1 MKWYVI
7 LLALF
12 LLSTKLAYAQ
22 DIRRCVKSDGSITFT
37 DKSCEEDEIEKQ
49 KIQKNTT
56 TNFGAKRGYSA
67 PPSCNKTTKDLLYSV
82 RTAID
87 MQDANLLAKNYH
99 WTGVSNQQ
107 AEKIFDR
114 LEKIVTNSLVD
125 IRLLQASNT
134 PNSDI
139 PSDSNLDLKQNSP
152 NYLPSSSY
160 ALKIVQQNKSTSTQ
174 QLSTVFN
181 LQKNYGCYWIRY

>member
-1 MKWYVI
+1 
-7 LLALF
+7 
-12 LLSTKLAYAQ
+12 
-22 DIRRCVKSDGSITFT
+22 
-37 DKSCEEDEIEKQ
+37 
-49 KIQKNTT
+49 
-56 TNFGAKRGYSA
+56 
-67 PPSCNKTTKDLLYSV
+67 
-82 RTAID
+82 